1 MFNSFYSDYLLQ
13 IFMLP
18 IILFKLEMI
27 QIDNKLSYGE
37 KKIVLINLTI
47 LN

>member
-13 IFMLP
+13 ILMLP
-18 IILFKLEMI
+18 MILFILEMI
-27 QIDNKLSYGE
+27 QTDNKLSYGE
-37 KKIVLINLTI
+37 KKIVLINLTL